1 MGETRPFKIETIF
14 MKMFITWAEILFL
27 IKSSFG
33 PGSSNFL
40 SLAVLSSLTF
50 SVSVVTQIIYKSHSI
65 AKFQGGVIILV
76 CLIIWPCALNL
87 WRRWWAIDFQVPERP
102 FFVFCKNRAQSLYL
116 VTVFPSSVHKFFY
129 PPISLLF
136 YGRFH
141 VFLTIAICIYLC
153 FAREV
158 LFRFLAFSFINHTTR
173 TSNIT
178 SFLCKRLVVK
188 KIISKQSLLL
198 YKTEMFCVG
207 HSKPEDLT
215 SK

>member
-1 MGETRPFKIETIF
+1 MAPAR
-14 MKMFITWAEILFL
+14 
-27 IKSSFG
+27 
-33 PGSSNFL
+33 
-40 SLAVLSSLTF
+40 
-50 SVSVVTQIIYKSHSI
+50 
-65 AKFQGGVIILV
+65 
-76 CLIIWPCALNL
+76 LNL

-102 FFVFCKNRAQSLYL
+102 FFVFCTNRAQYLYL
-116 VTVFPSSVHKFFY
+116 VTVFRYSIHKFFY
-129 PPISLLF
+129 SPISLLF

-158 LFRFLAFSFINHTTR
+158 LFRFLAFSFISHTTR
-173 TSNIT
+173 ISNIT

-188 KIISKQSLLL
+188 KIISKQSLPL
-198 YKTEMFCVG
+198 YKTEMFCTL